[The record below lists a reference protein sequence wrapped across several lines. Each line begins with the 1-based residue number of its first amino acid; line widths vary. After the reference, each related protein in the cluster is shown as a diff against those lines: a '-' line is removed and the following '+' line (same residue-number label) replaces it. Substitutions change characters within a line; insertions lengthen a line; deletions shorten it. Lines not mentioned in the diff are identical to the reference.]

1 MKPLSISEELQSL
14 IKEMRRRIPDLL
26 YSAVISADGLVIV
39 ADLPPEVDEDLFA
52 ATQAA
57 LISVSERV
65 VGEVGIGPLSEI
77 VVAGGKG
84 RVVAMQAGPEAILV
98 SVVPA
103 DVKLGLLLVEMR
115 RLAKEIASRF

>member
-1 MKPLSISEELQSL
+1 VKPLSISEELQSL

-77 VVAGGKG
+77 VVTGDKG

-115 RLAKEIASRF
+115 RLAKEIASKF

>member
-77 VVAGGKG
+77 VVAGDRG

-115 RLAKEIASRF
+115 RLAREIASKF